1 MQRVTTYIDGFNLY
15 FGMKSKNWRR
25 YYWLDLVALSQSM
38 LKPDQTLSH
47 VHYFTTRIR
56 SNGHNAP
63 DAKRQNTYLDAL
75 ATLPALT
82 RHEGHYLEKT
92 RCCRRCGATWPDYEE
107 KMTDVN
113 IASQLLVDA
122 FDDRYDT
129 AIIMSGD
136 SDLTTPVRRVR
147 ERFPNKRVVI
157 AQPPNR
163 HSQELNRAANGFF
176 SIGEDKLRNS
186 QLPNQV
192 VSKTGFPLL
201 RPAHWA

>member
-1 MQRVTTYIDGFNLY
+1 MIATTASTKRDAPELAL
-15 FGMKSKNWRR
+15 RR
-25 YYWLDLVALSQSM
+25 HRTGDAISSGVKPCIIHTSQ
-38 LKPDQTLSH
+38 PPLSH

-56 SNGHNAP
+56 SNGHNAA

-92 RCCRRCGATWPDYEE
+92 RRCRSCGATWPDYEE

-122 FDDRYDT
+122 FDDCYDT

-192 VSKTGFPLL
+192 VSKTGYPLL